1 MSGDFIDSNIFV
13 YLFDETDKHKRGAAA
28 GIVESGL
35 QTNSASISFQMVQET
50 LNVLTRKLA
59 TPMTVEGAK
68 RFLEN
73 ILMPLWRV
81 FSPSSALY
89 HQALDVQ
96 ARYRYSFY
104 DSLIIAAA
112 LDAGC
117 DRLYGEEMQSGQR
130 TEGLKIK
137 NPFED

>member
-13 YLFDETDKHKRGAAA
+13 YLFDETDEHKRGAAA
-28 GIVESGL
+28 SIVESGL
-35 QTNSASISFQMVQET
+35 QTNSASISFQVVQET

-73 ILMPLWRV
+73 ILVPLWRV
-81 FSPSSALY
+81 SPSSALY
-89 HQALDVQ
+89 YQALDVQ
-96 ARYRYSFY
+96 ARYRYGFY
-104 DSLIIAAA
+104 DSLIVAAA

-117 DRLYGEEMQSGQR
+117 DRLYSEDMQSGQR
-130 TEGLKIK
+130 IEGLKIE
-137 NPFED
+137 NPFVN